1 MHANET
7 KGSGA
12 HLQGSSGKLMPSTAA
27 VNGWDLLEFMG
38 RLTGP
43 TAVMRGAAA
52 MVMLAVL
59 NEKAVEYPGNV
70 TTRAHDAQGSAPRG
84 TRAEI
89 LVLLTTTQPE
99 SGSRVDAFWR

>member
-1 MHANET
+1 MQAKQKAN
-7 KGSGA
+7 
-12 HLQGSSGKLMPSTAA
+12 LQGSSGKLMPPIAA
-27 VNGWDLLEFMG
+27 ENCWDLMELMG
-38 RLTGP
+38 RLTGL

-59 NEKAVEYPGNV
+59 NEKAVEYPGKV
-70 TTRAHDAQGSAPRG
+70 TTRAHEAQGSASAG

-89 LVLLTTTQPE
+89 LVLLTTMQPE